1 MKMDTDRLQ
10 LTPQQMAFMDVFGY
24 LVFPGLLRDR
34 IDRIT
39 AEFEGVFAAHGG
51 GHSGK
56 PHDGTARSCI
66 VPFIDQSDYLSSL
79 IDDPRVDGI
88 FASLCG
94 EDYNYLGSDGNFYVG
109 DTNWHSDTD
118 WSGKA
123 RGKPP
128 RVFYKMALYLDPV
141 EAASGALR
149 VIPGSQRY
157 GDRFA
162 EDLQAVLR
170 NAPETLGLHGSQ
182 VPAIAL
188 RSEPGDV
195 VVFNQNTK
203 HSAWGGSN
211 RRRMFTINCTAR
223 YAPEDM
229 PLLRNEIGAFARFW
243 VDSVYGEA
251 MLRAAGPQR
260 MAHLQQAL
268 SQQDHLA
275 EEVRKAK
282 ASMPEPSRG

>member
-1 MKMDTDRLQ
+1 MNKLQ
-10 LTPQQMAFMDVFGY
+10 LTAQQLAFMDTFGY
-24 LVFPGLLRDR
+24 LVFPGLLSDK
-34 IDRIT
+34 IDRIIE
-39 AEFEGVFAAHGG
+39 EFESVFAAHGG
-51 GHSGK
+51 GHNGK

-66 VPFIDQSDYLSSL
+66 LPFVDQTAYLASL
-79 IDDPRVDGI
+79 IDDPRIDGI
-88 FASLCG
+88 FTSLLG

-118 WSGKA
+118 WSGRM

-128 RVFYKMALYLDPV
+128 RIFYKLALYLDPV
-141 EAASGALR
+141 TATSGALR

-157 GDRFA
+157 GDAFA
-162 EDLQAVLR
+162 EALQATLR
-170 NAPETLGLHGSQ
+170 QSPETLGIAGSQ

-188 RSEPGDV
+188 ESNPGDV

-223 YAPEDM
+223 YQEAEM
-229 PLLRNEIGAFARFW
+229 PLLRNEVAAFARFW

-251 MLRAAGPQR
+251 MLRTASPQR
-260 MAHLQQAL
+260 LVHLQQAID
-268 SQQDHLA
+268 QQDHLA

-282 ASMPEPSRG
+282 LTMKEPARG